1 VRPYGIIGDAV
12 GTAIP
17 LLCSTIFFMPRH
29 MCRQLGIRLGTYLR
43 EAYVLPLLVTAP
55 LVLALLL
62 LQRWFIPHN
71 YRQLALQFLIG
82 GVVYGLGILW
92 AFLSNKALRVG
103 ELAAKKDSTPAEVV
117 APPVE
122 IYQQDV

>member
-1 VRPYGIIGDAV
+1 V
-12 GTAIP
+12 
-17 LLCSTIFFMPRH
+17 
-29 MCRQLGIRLGTYLR
+29 
-43 EAYVLPLLVTAP
+43 
-55 LVLALLL
+55 LLL
-62 LQRWFIPHN
+62 LQRWFVPHN

-82 GVVYGLGILW
+82 GSVYGLGILW

-103 ELAAKKDSTPAEVV
+103 ELAAKKDATAAESKVV